1 VPPLDSVFRT
11 YYDKLVYDG
20 RLTLTDAWVAWTG
33 VAERAL
39 AIPGAIVGDQWD
51 VVMVVVVV
59 AGGGGAASYRARISA
74 TTGWVVGDSTE
85 HYTSLSTLIANPVCD
100 SIPSTPAMFK
110 LTAANL
116 YYKVIPD
123 VGTTTG
129 NIEVFACR
137 RKGPG

>member
-1 VPPLDSVFRT
+1 VVIDAAARA
-11 YYDKLVYDG
+11 YYDKIVYDG
-20 RLTLTDAWVAWTG
+20 RLTVTDAWAVAWSG
-33 VAERAL
+33 AAERSL
-39 AIPGAIVGDQWD
+39 AIPGAAAGEQWD
-51 VVMVVVVV
+51 VVMVMVVV
-59 AGGGGAASYRARISA
+59 AGAGGAASYRVRISA
-74 TTGWVVGDSTE
+74 TTGWTVGDVTE

-100 SIPSTPAMFK
+100 SIPDRPAMFR
-110 LTAANL
+110 LVTGNL